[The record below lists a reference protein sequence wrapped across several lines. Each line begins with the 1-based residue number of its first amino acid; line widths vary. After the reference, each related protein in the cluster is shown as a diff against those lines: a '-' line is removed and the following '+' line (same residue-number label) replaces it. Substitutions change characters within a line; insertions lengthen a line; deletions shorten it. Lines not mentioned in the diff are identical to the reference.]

1 MTSNVSMEMVGK
13 SAEGRELKVIKI
25 CRDGCGKKPI
35 IFIEGGEKKRS
46 NVVDVAEHV
55 IAQLINQC

>member
-13 SAEGRELKVIKI
+13 SAEGRELKVIRI

-35 IFIEGGEKKRS
+35 IFIEGGEKKR
-46 NVVDVAEHV
+46 VK
-55 IAQLINQC
+55 CC